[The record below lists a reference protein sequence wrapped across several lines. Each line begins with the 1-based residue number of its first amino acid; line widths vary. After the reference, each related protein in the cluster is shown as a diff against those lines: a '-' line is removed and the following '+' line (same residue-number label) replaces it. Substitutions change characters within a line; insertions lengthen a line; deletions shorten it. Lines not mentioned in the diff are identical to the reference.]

1 MELLRSDLNVDFV
14 GFRKWAY
21 AISLTTLL
29 ISLVFLVT
37 KGLNFGLDFSGGAV
51 MQLRFPGPA
60 PIAGIR
66 GALGDIGLGAAVIQ
80 EFGSPE
86 EILIRLHQQ
95 EDAKDGEASR
105 MAQKIVEV
113 ITPLVGGAGKVELR
127 RVEFVGPQVGRELT
141 VNGIWAVIYSWLAI
155 LVYVGIRFEFRFA
168 FGAVLALVHDVFIT
182 LGFFAVTQ
190 KEFTLVVVAAILTI
204 IGYSIN
210 DTIVVFDRIRD
221 ETKRLRQQSL
231 EVVINESVNRTLSRT
246 IITSL
251 TVVLVLV
258 ALIFFGGEVIHDFA
272 LTLLL
277 GVVVGTWSSIYV
289 ASPIVLEVER
299 WRRRHPPARTAS
311 TGV

>member
-1 MELLRSDLNVDFV
+1 MELISSKLNIDFV

-29 ISLVFLVT
+29 FSLFFLVT

-60 PIAGIR
+60 PIGDIR
-66 GALGDIGLGAAVIQ
+66 TALGKIGLGAAVIQ
-80 EFGSPE
+80 EFGAPE
-86 EILIRLHQQ
+86 EILIRLHQ
-95 EDAKDGEASR
+95 EKDAPDHEASKL
-105 MAQKIVEV
+105 AQKIVEAV
-113 ITPLVGGAGKVELR
+113 TPLATTGKIELR
-127 RVEFVGPQVGRELT
+127 RVEFVGPQVGHELT

-155 LVYVGIRFEFRFA
+155 LLYVGVRFEFRFA

-190 KEFTLVVVAAILTI
+190 KEFSLVVVAAVLTI

-221 ETKRLRQQSL
+221 ETRRLRSHPL
-231 EVVINESVNRTLSRT
+231 ESVINESVNRTLSRT
-246 IITSL
+246 IITAL

-289 ASPIVLEVER
+289 ASPIVLEWER
-299 WRRRHPPARTAS
+299 WRSAKTS
-311 TGV
+311 S

>member
-1 MELLRSDLNVDFV
+1 MELISSKLNIDFV

-21 AISLTTLL
+21 VVSLATLL
-29 ISLVFLVT
+29 VSLGFLVT

-60 PIAGIR
+60 PIGEIR
-66 GALGDIGLGAAVIQ
+66 TALGRIGLGAAVIQ
-80 EFGSPE
+80 EFGAPE
-86 EILIRLHQQ
+86 EILIRLHQ
-95 EDAKDGEASR
+95 EKDAKEHEASKV
-105 MAQKIVEV
+105 AQKIMDVV
-113 ITPLVGGAGKVELR
+113 TPLATTGKVELR

-141 VNGIWAVIYSWLAI
+141 VNGIWAVVYSWLAI
-155 LVYVGIRFEFRFA
+155 LIYVGVRFEFRFA

-182 LGFFAVTQ
+182 MGFFAITQ
-190 KEFTLVVVAAILTI
+190 KEFSLVVVAAILTI

-221 ETKRLRQQSL
+221 ETKRLRNQPL
-231 EVVINESVNRTLSRT
+231 ETIINEAVNRTLSRT
-246 IITSL
+246 IITAL
-251 TVVLVLV
+251 TVVLVLI

-289 ASPIVLEVER
+289 ASPIVLEWER
-299 WRRRHPPARTAS
+299 WRGGKTS
-311 TGV
+311 S

>member
-1 MELLRSDLNVDFV
+1 MELISSKLNIDFV

-21 AISLTTLL
+21 VISLATLL
-29 ISLVFLVT
+29 VSLGFLVT

-60 PIAGIR
+60 PIGEIR
-66 GALGDIGLGAAVIQ
+66 TALAHIGLGAAVIQ
-80 EFGSPE
+80 EFGAPE
-86 EILIRLHQQ
+86 EILIRLHQ
-95 EDAKDGEASR
+95 DKDSKEHEASKV
-105 MAQKIVEV
+105 AQKIMDA
-113 ITPLVGGAGKVELR
+113 ITPLAKTGKVELR
-127 RVEFVGPQVGRELT
+127 RVEFVGPQVGHELT

-155 LVYVGIRFEFRFA
+155 LIYVGVRFEFRFA

-182 LGFFAVTQ
+182 IGFFAITQ
-190 KEFTLVVVAAILTI
+190 KEFSLVVVAAVLTI

-221 ETKRLRQQSL
+221 ETKRLRQQPL
-231 EVVINESVNRTLSRT
+231 EMIINEAVNRTLSRT

-272 LTLLL
+272 ITLLL

-289 ASPIVLEVER
+289 ASPIVLEWER
-299 WRRRHPPARTAS
+299 WRGSKTS
-311 TGV
+311 S